1 MMAAM
6 NRFLAVLL
14 LAPAVCAP
22 VGAQDFSAGVAR
34 AQEKLDQ
41 IVKLV
46 DAMQARQARAAEA
59 ANWQEL
65 FDGKTLAGWTR
76 TEFAGGGQV
85 RVEPDFRG
93 SGAAIVVDAGDT
105 LSGITWTGAPP
116 PKVGYEISLEVMKVE
131 GSDFACG
138 LTFPVAESHAS
149 LILGG
154 WGGGVVGVSSIDGM
168 DASQNET
175 TKYMG
180 FTAGRW
186 YAVRLRVTPGKIQA
200 WIDGK
205 AVVDADISGK
215 KISLRHG
222 EIYRSTPLGL
232 ATFQTI
238 GAYRALRLR
247 RLGG

>member
-1 MMAAM
+1 MAAM
-6 NRFLAVLL
+6 HRTWPALL
-14 LAPAVCAP
+14 LTLAACAPA
-22 VGAQDFSAGVAR
+22 GAQDFSAGVAR
-34 AQEKLDQ
+34 AQEKLDR
-41 IVKLV
+41 IVKLI
-46 DAMQARQARAAEA
+46 DAVEARHARAAEA
-59 ANWQEL
+59 ANWREL

-76 TEFAGGGQV
+76 TEFAGGGGV

-93 SGAAIVVDAGDT
+93 GGPAIVVEAGDT
-105 LSGITWTGAPP
+105 LSGVTWAGAPP
-116 PKVGYEISLEVMKVE
+116 PTMGYEISLEVMKVE

-138 LTFPVAESHAS
+138 LTFPVADTHAS

-186 YAVRLRVTPGKIQA
+186 YALRLRVTPGKIQA
-200 WIDGK
+200 WLDGK
-205 AVVDADISGK
+205 PVIDADITGK

-222 EIYRSTPLGL
+222 EIYRSKPLGL

>member
-1 MMAAM
+1 MAAM
-6 NRFLAVLL
+6 HRYWVALL
-14 LAPAVCAP
+14 FAPAVCAP
-22 VGAQDFSAGVAR
+22 VGAQDFGAGVAR

-46 DAMQARQARAAEA
+46 DAMQTRQARAAEA
-59 ANWQEL
+59 ANRQEL

-76 TEFAGGGQV
+76 TEFAGGGGV

-93 SGAAIVVDAGDT
+93 GGPAIVVEAGDT
-105 LSGITWTGAPP
+105 LSGITWSGAPP
-116 PKVGYEISLEVMKVE
+116 PKTGYEISLEMMKVE

-186 YAVRLRVTPGKIQA
+186 YTVRLRVTPGKIQV
-200 WIDGK
+200 WLDGK
-205 AVVDADISGK
+205 PIVDADIAGK